1 MEVQWARE
9 IDWVRFEDTSG
20 AIENKNAPYL
30 FHDGGLEGSI
40 CRFVCRPQNIG
51 H

>member
-30 FHDGGLEGSI
+30 PHDGGLEDSMPVSVTL
-40 CRFVCRPQNIG
+40 CAG
-51 H
+51 HGI